1 MRIIIAIIISF
12 HEPFEVTFRHRR
24 RVELCIKN
32 MHLKS
37 LIKSHILISTF
48 EMKSDKQA
56 NGIINISE
64 TAIYQN

>member
-1 MRIIIAIIISF
+1 MSHLRSHFVNGEVENCIS
-12 HEPFEVTFRHRR
+12 
-24 RVELCIKN
+24 KS

-37 LIKSHILISTF
+37 LIKSHILIPTF

-64 TAIYQN
+64 AAIYQN